1 MHILC
6 EIKVHYNMYLLNH
19 LKSIMNTS
27 IVRKYFVCNIELSI
41 SDLQAPTVRDLVLF
55 SVDIAKGMEYLAQLK
70 FVHRDLAARNCM

>member
-1 MHILC
+1 
-6 EIKVHYNMYLLNH
+6 MYLLNH
-19 LKSIMNTS
+19 LKSIMNPS
-27 IVRKYFVCNIELSI
+27 IVRKYFVCNIEFCI